1 MPRYSSPQRNNSG
14 PQNDLIE
21 KEAQADSLN
30 NSMPDPLSM
39 GNSAIQDILSG
50 GGPVEI
56 PLWNGKQNMSLVI
69 GSDQKNEDLHE
80 NDQSQNPEDPNIS
93 EIDTSSRKKENPD
106 ISLIDP
112 KGDEKEIRSESE
124 AQEVVEKAEDHA
136 ENPEEGQP
144 GEFGQI
150 EKDMDSIK
158 ELDLAP
164 VRMKENK
171 LNMEVGFKS
180 TFTQLLGDRRG
191 YKDIFLR
198 YLGLLPFTGGIIAK
212 DFIKSWFKRGKLQ
225 KKRNHKQIPGW
236 DGEKFEKSEPQ
247 NNDEIDVD
255 LRKVPAVWSYPIAS
269 KAAEPNSAGDQNDP
283 RQREKPLDPV
293 VSVMVDQPKEGS
305 AETFN
310 GTEMGHTL
318 LGIEYSRFSKI
329 TNRYERYMIKYGFY
343 PAGGF
348 GGMSAGMMMVSRD
361 AVVPGQLYNDYN
373 HKYTIS
379 RRFPAKPA
387 QVNAI
392 FRASETYADKGYGF
406 FTRNCTTFVKDM
418 VQNVGHITKL
428 APAIFQQDAVQFGL
442 KENLGMFG
450 AKAFHLNAK
459 AGLENTLIDMGERE
473 DLTYENFG
481 NKRATQRDFRNYQK
495 SLDHDITI
503 QKYTEIPAMVGENL
517 RRASGEHAGD
527 IGSYNYTGNLPKDED
542 GNEIVTLP
550 SVANACQD
558 EAQEVKQV
566 IKEIIEEVGR
576 EQLTPEL
583 AAIIADLSL
592 SGQSL
597 LTLDRKTDAY
607 CAKNGIERGAK
618 TELKALTADDLRECR
633 ADLDE
638 DISRVI
644 QLQRIFKNDARLHM
658 PIVHLISLL
667 NHGNRGVDFLYQ
679 NIKRGEITRE
689 NWGISAVI

>member
-1 MPRYSSPQRNNSG
+1 
-14 PQNDLIE
+14 
-21 KEAQADSLN
+21 
-30 NSMPDPLSM
+30 
-39 GNSAIQDILSG
+39 
-50 GGPVEI
+50 
-56 PLWNGKQNMSLVI
+56 
-69 GSDQKNEDLHE
+69 
-80 NDQSQNPEDPNIS
+80 
-93 EIDTSSRKKENPD
+93 
-106 ISLIDP
+106 
-112 KGDEKEIRSESE
+112 
-124 AQEVVEKAEDHA
+124 
-136 ENPEEGQP
+136 
-144 GEFGQI
+144 
-150 EKDMDSIK
+150 
-158 ELDLAP
+158 
-164 VRMKENK
+164 
-171 LNMEVGFKS
+171 
-180 TFTQLLGDRRG
+180 
-191 YKDIFLR
+191 
-198 YLGLLPFTGGIIAK
+198 
-212 DFIKSWFKRGKLQ
+212 
-225 KKRNHKQIPGW
+225 
-236 DGEKFEKSEPQ
+236 
-247 NNDEIDVD
+247 
-255 LRKVPAVWSYPIAS
+255 
-269 KAAEPNSAGDQNDP
+269 
-283 RQREKPLDPV
+283 
-293 VSVMVDQPKEGS
+293 
-305 AETFN
+305 
-310 GTEMGHTL
+310 MGHTL

-527 IGSYNYTGNLPKDED
+527 ISSYNYTGNLPKDED

-558 EAQEVKQV
+558 EASEVKHV
-566 IKEIIEEVGR
+566 IRDIIEEVGR

-583 AAIIADLSL
+583 SAIIADLSL

-597 LTLDRKTDAY
+597 LILDRKTDAY

-618 TELKALTADDLRECR
+618 TELEALTADDLRECR
-633 ADLDE
+633 AELEE
-638 DISRVI
+638 DISRVL
-644 QLQRIFKNDARLHM
+644 QLQRIFKNDERLHM

-667 NHGNRGVDFLYQ
+667 NYGNRGVDFL
-679 NIKRGEITRE
+679 
-689 NWGISAVI
+689 

>member
-69 GSDQKNEDLHE
+69 GSDQKNNVLPE
-80 NDQSQNPEDPNIS
+80 NKQGQNPDDLNMS
-93 EIDTSSRKKENPD
+93 EISTSKERKQRELEEMEKRMQDPD
-106 ISLIDP
+106 ISLVDSE
-112 KGDEKEIRSESE
+112 GHEEEIKSE
-124 AQEVVEKAEDHA
+124 AEVPKAVEKAEDHA

-144 GEFGQI
+144 GELGQA

-171 LNMEVGFKS
+171 LNMEVGFRS
-180 TFTQLLGDRRG
+180 TLTQLLGVTVG
-191 YKDIFLR
+191 KILGTVFN
-198 YLGLLPFTGGIIAK
+198 LGLLPFTGAILAK

-247 NNDEIDVD
+247 NNDEIDMD

-269 KAAEPNSAGDQNDP
+269 KAAEPNSSGDQNDP

-379 RRFPAKPA
+379 RRFPDKSMPY
-387 QVNAI
+387 
-392 FRASETYADKGYGF
+392 SEP
-406 FTRNCTTFVKDM
+406 RRPM
-418 VQNVGHITKL
+418 PI
-428 APAIFQQDAVQFGL
+428 
-442 KENLGMFG
+442 
-450 AKAFHLNAK
+450 
-459 AGLENTLIDMGERE
+459 
-473 DLTYENFG
+473 
-481 NKRATQRDFRNYQK
+481 RATV
-495 SLDHDITI
+495 SL
-503 QKYTEIPAMVGENL
+503 
-517 RRASGEHAGD
+517 HA
-527 IGSYNYTGNLPKDED
+527 TVRPL
-542 GNEIVTLP
+542 
-550 SVANACQD
+550 
-558 EAQEVKQV
+558 
-566 IKEIIEEVGR
+566 
-576 EQLTPEL
+576 
-583 AAIIADLSL
+583 
-592 SGQSL
+592 
-597 LTLDRKTDAY
+597 
-607 CAKNGIERGAK
+607 
-618 TELKALTADDLRECR
+618 
-633 ADLDE
+633 
-638 DISRVI
+638 
-644 QLQRIFKNDARLHM
+644 
-658 PIVHLISLL
+658 
-667 NHGNRGVDFLYQ
+667 
-679 NIKRGEITRE
+679 
-689 NWGISAVI
+689 